1 MLTLWQKKKF
11 AQHENKVSNVWAQWQ
26 EQQEYISLLRPKD
39 LKLVLS
45 PQLFVPIYREEWLY
59 VLPADSS
66 IVLGGK

>member
-1 MLTLWQKKKF
+1 M
-11 AQHENKVSNVWAQWQ
+11 
-26 EQQEYISLLRPKD
+26 RPKD